1 MFVDNNLTWS
11 DHIKHLTKKIAS
23 SIWLLSKIKKFLSQD
38 HRVQFYKSYIQPH
51 IDFCSIVWGSSS
63 ESNKLKIFKLQKR
76 ACKVILDFN
85 VDDPNEAMNS
95 LKIMS
100 IYDRLYLRK
109 AKFMFK
115 IFNNV
120 APAYISE
127 SFTLRNNVN
136 TSINLRSSS
145 AGCFIPPKPR
155 TEYFKHSM
163 RYSGCLVWNSLPE
176 EIKSAQT
183 IDTFH
188 SRCLDVLKKSGKY
201 PCGVCQSGV
210 GSSNAVFCGGCKRW
224 VHKKCSGI
232 KGPLRPDPEFRCA
245 RCLGTARAIDEREV
259 SEVEVGNEKLEVVP
273 EFCYLGDILSAGGGC
288 ELAAITRCKC
298 AWGKFRQL
306 LPLLTNRHLP
316 VLTRGKVYSSCVR
329 SVMLHAAE
337 TWAMKVDTL
346 NRLRRNDRA
355 MIRWICNVRA
365 KDEVS
370 SDSLLTKLG
379 IQDLDVVLRTSRMR
393 WFGHVERSTGWIAEV
408 RKLNVVAQKRSGR
421 PRKSWDEVLENDRKK
436 LGMDSADPQNRS
448 EWRGRLRERLVK
460 KPNPR

>member
-1 MFVDNNLTWS
+1 MQCGFMSGRGTTDAIFIVRQLQEKHLAANKPLYMAFVDLEKAFDRVPWDVIWWAMRKLGIDEWLVRLVQSMYKDVRSRVRVGDGYSEEFGVGVGVHQGSVLSPLLFIIVLEALSREFRTGCPWELLYADDLMISAESMEELLVKVQTW
-11 DHIKHLTKKIAS
+11 KTEMEKKG
-23 SIWLLSKIKKFLSQD
+23 L
-38 HRVQFYKSYIQPH
+38 RVNMGKT
-51 IDFCSIVWGSSS
+51 
-63 ESNKLKIFKLQKR
+63 
-76 ACKVILDFN
+76 
-85 VDDPNEAMNS
+85 
-95 LKIMS
+95 KIM
-100 IYDRLYLRK
+100 
-109 AKFMFK
+109 
-115 IFNNV
+115 
-120 APAYISE
+120 E
-127 SFTLRNNVN
+127 SG
-136 TSINLRSSS
+136 IN
-145 AGCFIPPKPR
+145 
-155 TEYFKHSM
+155 
-163 RYSGCLVWNSLPE
+163 
-176 EIKSAQT
+176 
-183 IDTFH
+183 
-188 SRCLDVLKKSGKY
+188 LDVLKKSGKY

-210 GSSNAVFCGGCKRW
+210 GSSNAIFCGGCKRW

-273 EFCYLGDILSAGGGC
+273 EFCYLGDMLSAGGGC

-298 AWGKFRQL
+298 SWGKFRQL
-306 LPLLTNRHLP
+306 LPLLPNHHLP
-316 VLTRGKVYSSCVR
+316 LLTRGKVYSSCVR

-379 IQDLDVVLRTSRMR
+379 IQELDVVLRTSRMR

-448 EWRGRLRERLVK
+448 KWRGRLRERLVK
-460 KPNPR
+460 KPNPQ